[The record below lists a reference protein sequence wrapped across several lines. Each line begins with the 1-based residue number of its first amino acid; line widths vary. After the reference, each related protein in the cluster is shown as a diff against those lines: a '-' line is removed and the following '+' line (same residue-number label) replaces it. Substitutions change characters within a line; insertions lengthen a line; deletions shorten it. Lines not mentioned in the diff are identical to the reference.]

1 VLVSAAAFAFLH
13 FMVLFGRIG
22 DATEAT
28 DGSGADSQPLD
39 TAMRLT
45 TNSVALLG
53 NVAGLLGAQQLSVG
67 GGGAAE
73 PSSAGLAFKVY
84 IGYLVA
90 NCVFT
95 LGCENPSQQRSVT
108 TRSDTD
114 HCCHQTTCGR

>member
-1 VLVSAAAFAFLH
+1 MLVSAAAFAFLH

-45 TNSVALLG
+45 TNSVALL
-53 NVAGLLGAQQLSVG
+53 
-67 GGGAAE
+67 GGAAE